1 MNTWFK
7 KFREGLFSRTQVI
20 TGITLTAIGA
30 TTFVYA
36 FQLLTL
42 HTFTPGTTISSAQ
55 VNQNFQDLNQALAS
69 LPIGFSVGLTNSLTI
84 PSFTGATAL
93 PFETVHY
100 DFTDGSLGVELV
112 TTDQITINE
121 NGYYQI
127 VAFSRSSFGD
137 GEINILVGATTIQ
150 SIYLN
155 TFGSLYPGTQ
165 YVPLNSGDVVTIEVN
180 TNSGSELILDPQLFK
195 LKFIKF

>member
-7 KFREGLFSRTQVI
+7 KFREGLFTRTQVI

-42 HTFTPGTTISSAQ
+42 HSFTPGTPISSAQ
-55 VNQNFQDLNQALAS
+55 VNQNFQALNQALAS
-69 LPIGFSVGLTNSLTI
+69 LPIGFSVGLNNSLTI
-84 PSFTGATAL
+84 PSSMGATTLA
-93 PFETVHY
+93 FETVHY
-100 DFTDGSLGVELV
+100 DFTEGSLGVGLV
-112 TTDQITINE
+112 NSDQIFINE

-127 VAFSRSSFGD
+127 VALNRSAAGD
-137 GEINILVGATTIQ
+137 GQINILVGGSTMQ
-150 SIYLN
+150 SIFLN
-155 TFGSLYPGTQ
+155 TMGSLFPNNQ
-165 YVPLNSGDVVTIEVN
+165 YVPLNSGDIVTIEI
-180 TNSGSELILDPQLFK
+180 NSGCCSDLELDPELFK